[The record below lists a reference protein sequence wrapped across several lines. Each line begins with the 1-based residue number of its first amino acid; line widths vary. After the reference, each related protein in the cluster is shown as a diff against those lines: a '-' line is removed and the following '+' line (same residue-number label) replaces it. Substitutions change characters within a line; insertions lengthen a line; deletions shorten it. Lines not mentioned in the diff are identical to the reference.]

1 MLDPD
6 ERRTIDAE
14 VEKVVAASIEFAE
27 KSPFPAAKELMT
39 HVYA

>member
-6 ERRTIDAE
+6 IRAAIDAD
-14 VEKVVAASIEFAE
+14 VEQRVAASIEFAE
-27 KSPFPAAKELMT
+27 TSPFPAARELMT